1 MDQNLACRH
10 CNTLIIGDELWTT
23 QNCVLTLG
31 CVFVK
36 YKIYKMLTYF
46 QKCLF
51 DILSV
56 FLFWFSDFDLMLN
69 PLWIRY
75 TSYFADTSYLSAFEN
90 MVQNEL
96 VKKIITFMIKA

>member
-10 CNTLIIGDELWTT
+10 CNTIIIGDELLTT

-31 CVFVK
+31 CVSVK

-96 VKKIITFMIKA
+96 VKKIITFKIKA